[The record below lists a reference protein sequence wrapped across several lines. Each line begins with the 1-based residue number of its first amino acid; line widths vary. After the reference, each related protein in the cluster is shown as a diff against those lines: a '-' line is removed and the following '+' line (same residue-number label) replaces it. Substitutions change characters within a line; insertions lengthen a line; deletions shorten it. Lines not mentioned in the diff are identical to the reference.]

1 MKVTRGR
8 ADRTTTTD
16 QHHIPMKTTGI
27 IGGAGFIGS
36 HVTNKFLSEG
46 HRVRVG
52 TTDLTSTE
60 RLRT

>member
-1 MKVTRGR
+1 
-8 ADRTTTTD
+8 
-16 QHHIPMKTTGI
+16 MKTTGI